1 MAIRRSRRFVFLVPL
16 QHAGTPHPCVLA
28 SFVYPPGKRSVLCSF
43 DLTSGDVGKVAD
55 VTVLQAEPG
64 TVG

>member
-1 MAIRRSRRFVFLVPL
+1 M
-16 QHAGTPHPCVLA
+16 LA
-28 SFVYPPGKRSVLCSF
+28 SFAYPPGKRSVPCSF

-64 TVG
+64 TMSQVPPVPIGLGLVFLVVFATAIH